1 MIRGGINKACVVLWR
16 WAIILVAL
24 WGWVPRVGAQLN
36 VDMLEERGR
45 NLISTKD
52 YLLAIHY
59 FHQAIKAKPDRA
71 DLYYYRSLAKIY
83 LDDYPGAEQDASKAI
98 SLHKYHTEAYRVRG
112 FARMRLG
119 MDSLALE
126 DFNAGLIFLPYD
138 RDFLYYKGAALTKLK
153 RYEEADTAAQ
163 TLIRYHKTF
172 YGGYSQRAAI
182 KLEQKDTIMALD
194 LIARSL
200 ELEKKDP
207 FPYLIRAE
215 INWQRKNW
223 TSAKEDIDKAI
234 ELEPQE
240 TGLYLNRAFVRYN
253 MDDYFGAM
261 SDYNYAIELE
271 PDNYAAHYN
280 RALLRYEVMDLEGA
294 MADFSWVLE
303 RNPDNFHA
311 RYSRAMI
318 YMESG
323 RNKDAIPDLRII
335 ADQFPRFHPVYYA
348 LAQAYSQIGNNTKA
362 IEAYNKAEDIVRRYV
377 KDPVHN
383 QLDRPHIAAVSNDS
397 GLEQKEGES
406 PEDVMKRFNQL
417 LTVSPTETAQL
428 SYQESIQG
436 RVQDR
441 TFQTKPLGEFR
452 ITPFHDQNELAS
464 SPNYFA
470 ELNRMNTSGKAPFKL
485 YIVNEPGTL
494 ESAQIEQLFSTANAI
509 TLNLRKKRPTAADY
523 FNRGICMW
531 LLKDY
536 DAARADMDS
545 SLNLKADFTPAL
557 LARAGIYAD
566 MAQADPAVTDVSLQM
581 AMADI
586 DATLRLNPRLSFAW
600 YNKAAIYYR
609 INDYTSA
616 LGALNTAIQINP
628 DFGQAYFNRGL
639 VYLQL
644 GNKDAGLSDLRRAG
658 ELGILPSYSIL
669 KRMQ

>member
-1 MIRGGINKACVVLWR
+1 MERYLCHHVCRPLWR
-16 WAIILVAL
+16 WLVVAAAVL
-24 WGWVPRVGAQLN
+24 GCVQQAAAQYN

-71 DLYYYRSLAKIY
+71 DLYFYRSLAKIF
-83 LDDYPGAEQDASKAI
+83 LDDFQGAEQDATKAI

-112 FARMRLG
+112 FARMRSDK
-119 MDSLALE
+119 DSLALE
-126 DFNAGLIFLPYD
+126 DFNMGLMFLPYD
-138 RDFLYYKGAALTKLK
+138 RDFLYYKGGALAKLK

-163 TLIRYHKTF
+163 MLIRYHKNF

-207 FPYLIRAE
+207 YPYLIRAE

-223 TSAKEDIDKAI
+223 PSAKEDIDKAI
-234 ELEPQE
+234 ELEPSE
-240 TGLYLNRAFVRYN
+240 VGLYLNRAFVRYN

-271 PDNYAAHYN
+271 PANFAARYN

-294 MADFSWVLE
+294 VADFNWVLE
-303 RNPDNFHA
+303 QNPGNFHA
-311 RYSRAMI
+311 RYSRALI
-318 YMESG
+318 YMETG
-323 RNKDAIPDLRII
+323 RNKDAIPDLKII
-335 ADQFPRFHPVYYA
+335 ADQFPRFHPAYYA
-348 LAQAYSQIGNNTKA
+348 LAQAYSQIGNSSKA
-362 IEAYNKAEDIVRRYV
+362 IAAYNKAEDIVRRYV
-377 KDPVHN
+377 KDPEHN

-397 GLEQKEGES
+397 GLEQKDGET

-417 LTVSPTETAQL
+417 VTVSPTETSQM

-441 TFQTKPLGEFR
+441 TYQTKPLGEFR
-452 ITPFHDQNELAS
+452 ITPFHNPNELDA

-470 ELNRMNTSGKAPFKL
+470 ELNRLNSSGKAPFRL
-485 YIVNEPGTL
+485 YIVNEPGTP
-494 ESAQIEQLFSTANAI
+494 EPAQIEQLFSTAGAI
-509 TLNLRKKRPTAADY
+509 TRNMKNRKPTAADY
-523 FNRGICMW
+523 FNRGVCLW

-545 SLNLKADFTPAL
+545 ALVIKADLTPAL

-566 MAQADPAVTDVSLQM
+566 KAEADPVGHDASLQM

-600 YNKAAIYYR
+600 YNKAALYYR

-639 VYLQL
+639 VYLQM